1 MTIKEHKPQVTD
13 KSLESYKINKK
24 KVFWA
29 KNGFLHVKNRSVNK
43 DQEVR
48 DQVSTIFLEAPNSG
62 LIVGEFFFAAACL
75 KFVLFQ
81 F

>member
-13 KSLESYKINKK
+13 KSHESYKINKK

-29 KNGFLHVKNRSVNK
+29 KNGLLHVKNRSVNK

-48 DQVSTIFLEAPNSG
+48 DQVSTIFMEAPNSG
-62 LIVGEFFFAAACL
+62 PTICEHFLSKL
-75 KFVLFQ
+75 N
-81 F
+81 